1 MPRIW
6 RSSVKRVSPDPGAL
20 VPVTWD
26 GRSVTLPEGANLAA
40 ALLETGV
47 IVLRATPGK
56 GTPHLSQTRPWMKG
70 VSGQQSAHRP
80 WFVTTGAS
88 QPMHCGGKIMFN
100 RLCIPIPNP

>member
-56 GTPHLSQTRPWMKG
+56 GTPRGPFCMMGACYDCLVQIDGVTRQACQVQVAAGMVIAP
-70 VSGQQSAHRP
+70 
-80 WFVTTGAS
+80 
-88 QPMHCGGKIMFN
+88 GGHDA
-100 RLCIPIPNP
+100 